1 MELIAF
7 LRSHPVFEGLADD
20 VLKQLSERV
29 EVCTF
34 APGDVI
40 LPARVHGEFLGVI
53 AQGRAEAVIGV
64 GTLDRR
70 FLNNIEEGEIFGEI
84 SLMTGETTDANVVAL
99 TQVEAVLIPADVFS
113 QTVATHPRSVK
124 YLARLIAQRLRPR
137 SEAVKAKAAAR
148 LGYALGAGQPMRVLV
163 VNCGSSSLKYCY
175 FDTCSEEPVATGQ
188 IERIG
193 TPEAQHAF
201 RGPNGPRDEK
211 LPGADHERAFQS
223 AARALTDP
231 KLGVLKSLG
240 ELSVIGHRVVH
251 GGHELDAP
259 TVIDVRVKEVIRDM
273 ARLAPL
279 HNLVNLLGIEAC
291 EKLAPGIPQVAV
303 FDTAFHQKMPP
314 AAHLYA
320 IPRELS
326 EKDGLRRY
334 GFHGTSHEFVARRA
348 AEVLERRF
356 SELNLISCHL
366 GNGVSMAAIAHG
378 RSVDTSM
385 GLTPLEGLVMGTRSG
400 DVDPGLVLYLMREK
414 RLTGQQ
420 LDDLLN
426 RQSGLKGLSGLS
438 HDMREL
444 EAAAEQGNRQAQI
457 AIQVFC
463 YRAKKYLGSY
473 LAALGGADAVVFT
486 GGIGQG
492 SPGVRARICQ
502 GLGRMGILLDEEAN
516 RKARVRRGDAVVVS
530 EAESPVRVLVVG
542 TDEELM
548 IARQSVRAVRQMGV
562 TLVMQKQNRLPIPIG
577 VSAHH
582 VHLTQEHVEQL
593 FGPDHQLTPHMDLSQ
608 PGQFACQE
616 KVMLVGPKGSIERVR
631 VLGPVRKES
640 QVEISRTEEFMLGID
655 APIRASGDIE
665 GSIGL
670 TLRGPAGEVHLRKG
684 VINALRH
691 IHMTPEDAL
700 AFALRDKDT
709 VRVHIEGGERE
720 LTFGDVLVR
729 VHPEFRLELHLDTD
743 EANAAEIGKKSV
755 CYLDSIQERATAR

>member
-1 MELIAF
+1 MDLMPF
-7 LRSHPVFEGLADD
+7 LRSHAVFEGLSDEA
-20 VLKQLSERV
+20 LKQLAARV
-29 EVCTF
+29 EICTF
-34 APGDVI
+34 APGEVI
-40 LPARVHGEFLGVI
+40 LSAGVRGEFFGVI
-53 AQGRAEAVIGV
+53 AQGRAEAVV
-64 GTLDRR
+64 GFGTPSRR
-70 FLNNIEEGEIFGEI
+70 FLNTIEEGEVFGEI
-84 SLMTGETTDANVVAL
+84 SLMTGESTAADVVAL
-99 TQVEAVLIPADVFS
+99 TPVEVLLIPADVFS
-113 QTVATHPRSVK
+113 QTVATNPPSVK

-137 SEAVKAKAAAR
+137 SEAAKAKATAR
-148 LGYALGAGQPMRVLV
+148 PGYALGAAQPMRVLV

-175 FDTCSEEPVATGQ
+175 FDTASEEPVATGQ

-193 TPEAQHAF
+193 TPEARHAF
-201 RGPNGPRDEK
+201 RGPNGPQEEN
-211 LPGADHERAFQS
+211 LPGADHERAFQ
-223 AARALTDP
+223 AAAKALTDP

-259 TVIDVRVKEVIRDM
+259 TVIDARVKQIIRDM

-279 HNLVNLLGIEAC
+279 HNPVNLLGIEAC
-291 EKLAPGIPQVAV
+291 ERLAPGVSQVAV

-326 EKDGLRRY
+326 QKDGLRRY

-348 AEVLERRF
+348 AEFLERRF
-356 SELNLISCHL
+356 GELDLITCHL

-400 DVDPGLVLYLMREK
+400 DLDPGLVLYLMREK
-414 RLTGQQ
+414 KLDARQ

-457 AIQVFC
+457 AIQAFC
-463 YRAKKYLGSY
+463 YRAKKYLGAY
-473 LAALGGADAVVFT
+473 LAALGETDAIVFT

-502 GLGRMGILLDEEAN
+502 GLERMGILLDEEAN
-516 RKARVRRGDAVVVS
+516 RQARVRPGDAVAVS
-530 EAESPVRVLVVG
+530 DKESPIRVLVVG
-542 TDEELM
+542 TNEELM
-548 IARQSVRAVRQMGV
+548 IARQSVQAVRRMGV
-562 TLVMQKQNRLPIPIG
+562 TLVMQKQKRLAIPIG

-593 FGPDHQLTPHMDLSQ
+593 FGPGHRLTPHMDLSQ

-616 KVMLVGPKGSIERVR
+616 KVVLVGPKGAIERVR
-631 VLGPVRKES
+631 VLGPVRRES

-665 GSIGL
+665 GSVGL
-670 TLRGPAGEVHLRKG
+670 TLRGPAGEVHLKKG

-700 AFALRDKDT
+700 AFALRDKDV
-709 VRVHIEGGERE
+709 VRVRIEGGQRD
-720 LTFGDVLVR
+720 LIFGDVLVR
-729 VHPEFRLELHLDTD
+729 VHPDFRLELHLDTD
-743 EANAAEIGKKSV
+743 EANAAEIDKQSV
-755 CYLDSIQERATAR
+755 CYLDSIQERATAK